1 MNNFELISNLKQKK
15 KKPLQIDAADKKRKA
30 DEQFMYQQAA
40 EREQEREESAKE
52 IERLNL
58 QLRNK
63 DKDRHAHDQWVKEVR
78 SYSIVRGQLKIFW

>member
-1 MNNFELISNLKQKK
+1 
-15 KKPLQIDAADKKRKA
+15 
-30 DEQFMYQQAA
+30 MYQQAA

-63 DKDRHAHDQWVKEVR
+63 DKDRHVHDQLIKEVR
-78 SYSIVRGQLKIFW
+78 SKFTVNGQFKLG